1 LAVVDDFAFADEALA
16 RTVRQLME
24 GLRRSVEN
32 DELRDLLHLGLKR
45 FSKHGAI
52 DGRCIAWLHDRLS
65 LYAKDSVNLPRS
77 RIKARLIQQ
86 HLSIFLPPE
95 VSVTPVNEPTQAVA
109 EPEPEP
115 APPPAAAAPRQ
126 EEPSDSP
133 AATTVRGTPD
143 PEPATSRRARY
154 EELRRS
160 EQDAWEAI
168 YGTVKDFN
176 QLKTLWASSLDELTQ
191 ERDELAG
198 KLAAAT
204 ARLQHFEQETNTLR
218 TELVRLR
225 DTDQRRPARSLP
237 KPASRAQRRTNALAK
252 RDLFMRQ
259 LEAEAERVKRH
270 GTPFAL
276 ALMNIDSL
284 EAVGQYHGDDAAK
297 TVRRR
302 YAAEILAGFRTY
314 DIVARYRDD
323 EFALLFPNTTR
334 DGAVRAIEKAQ
345 KRATETHFTHD
356 GSSFPLPGFTAVLTV
371 FTPGEEPSVLLD
383 RTSQRLEEAKQH
395 GEQLVVM

>member
-1 LAVVDDFAFADEALA
+1 MTVVDEFAFADEALA

-24 GLRRSVEN
+24 GLQRSVEN

-45 FSKHGAI
+45 FNRHGAI
-52 DGRCIAWLHDRLS
+52 DGRCVAWLHDRLS
-65 LYAKDSVNLPRS
+65 RYAKDSINLPRS

-86 HLSIFLPPE
+86 HLSIFLP
-95 VSVTPVNEPTQAVA
+95 VDITVTPVEAEDAPLAAA
-109 EPEPEP
+109 EPVEPP
-115 APPPAAAAPRQ
+115 SAPIQ
-126 EEPSDSP
+126 ED
-133 AATTVRGTPD
+133 APD
-143 PEPATSRRARY
+143 PQPTTAAQDVTNPDPATNRRARY

-176 QLKTLWASSLDELTQ
+176 QLKSLWASSLDELTQ

-198 KLAAAT
+198 KLAT
-204 ARLQHFEQETNTLR
+204 ASKQLSHFEQETCTLR
-218 TELVRLR
+218 TELIRLR
-225 DTDQRRPARSLP
+225 NTDQRLPPRRLPRPA
-237 KPASRAQRRTNALAK
+237 ARAPRRANALAK

-259 LEAEAERVKRH
+259 LEAETERVKRH

-284 EAVGQYHGDDAAK
+284 EAVGQYHGNDAAK
-297 TVRRR
+297 TVRLR

-334 DGAVRAIEKAQ
+334 EGAMRAIEKAQ

-371 FTPGEEPSVLLD
+371 FTPGEEPTALLD
-383 RTSQRLEEAKQH
+383 RTSQRLEEARQH

>member
-1 LAVVDDFAFADEALA
+1 MATDNTTSSRTETSPHTDTNADPVAN
-16 RTVRQLME
+16 
-24 GLRRSVEN
+24 RR
-32 DELRDLLHLGLKR
+32 D
-45 FSKHGAI
+45 
-52 DGRCIAWLHDRLS
+52 
-65 LYAKDSVNLPRS
+65 
-77 RIKARLIQQ
+77 
-86 HLSIFLPPE
+86 
-95 VSVTPVNEPTQAVA
+95 
-109 EPEPEP
+109 
-115 APPPAAAAPRQ
+115 
-126 EEPSDSP
+126 
-133 AATTVRGTPD
+133 
-143 PEPATSRRARY
+143 RY

-176 QLKTLWASSLDELTQ
+176 QLKALWASSLDELTQ

-198 KLAAAT
+198 KLAEAHE
-204 ARLQHFEQETNTLR
+204 RLNQYETETHSMR

-237 KPASRAQRRTNALAK
+237 KPIARVQRRPNALAK

-270 GTPFAL
+270 GAPFAL

-284 EAVGQYHGDDAAK
+284 EAVGQYHGDDAAR

-302 YAAEILAGFRTY
+302 YAAEILSGFRTY

-356 GSSFPLPGFTAVLTV
+356 GSSFPMPGFTAVLTV
-371 FTPGEEPSVLLD
+371 FTPGEEPAALLD

>member
-1 LAVVDDFAFADEALA
+1 MAVVDEFAFADEALA

-24 GLRRSVEN
+24 GLQRSVEN

-45 FSKHGAI
+45 FSQHGAI

-65 LYAKDSVNLPRS
+65 HYAKDAINLPRS

-86 HLSIFLPPE
+86 HLSIFLPVD
-95 VSVTPVNEPTQAVA
+95 VSVTTVQ
-109 EPEPEP
+109 
-115 APPPAAAAPRQ
+115 AAPRAAAEPVEPPSAPSQ
-126 EEPSDSP
+126 EDTPAPQPTTAAQDVTNTNTDP
-133 AATTVRGTPD
+133 AAN
-143 PEPATSRRARY
+143 RRARY

-176 QLKTLWASSLDELTQ
+176 QLKALWASSLDELTQ

-198 KLAAAT
+198 KLAAASEQLT
-204 ARLQHFEQETNTLR
+204 HFEQETSTLR

-225 DTDQRRPARSLP
+225 DTDQRRPPRSLP
-237 KPASRAQRRTNALAK
+237 RPAARVPRRTNTLAK

-284 EAVGQYHGDDAAK
+284 EAVGEYHGDDAAK

-302 YAAEILAGFRTY
+302 YAAEILSGFRTY
-314 DIVARYRDD
+314 DIVARYRND

-371 FTPGEEPSVLLD
+371 FTPGEEPTALLD